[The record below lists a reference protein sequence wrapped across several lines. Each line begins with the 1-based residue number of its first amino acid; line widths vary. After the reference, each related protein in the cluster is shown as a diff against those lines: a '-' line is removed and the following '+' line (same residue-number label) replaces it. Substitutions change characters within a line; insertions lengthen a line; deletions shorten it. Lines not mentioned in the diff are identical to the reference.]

1 MNWPELLEELVLNQP
16 QRDAFLGRMRVQV
29 GPEDYRHIESLCQ
42 LALTIGKDNLSKL
55 QHLLFGRKT
64 ETTDRVCPVV
74 GSVVESTPPATPKPP
89 PKGHGRCGA
98 RHYTGAHWIQV
109 SHPSLQKGQ
118 RCPSCRKG
126 SLRTQRRRG
135 VLLHIKG
142 SPPISATGW
151 SLEKLRCDTCGEV
164 FTAPAPPE
172 AGTTKYDESVAVT
185 VAVLRYGSGM
195 PHYRLARLQ
204 QSLGV
209 PLPESTQWELLVPLF
224 QLALPIFEELL
235 RQTAQSP
242 VLYND
247 DTSMRILE
255 LRRPGNATAAQIDP
269 ERKGTFT
276 TGIVGSVGD
285 HPVALFMT
293 GWRHAGENLAQVLQH
308 RGGQLPRPIQMCD
321 ALSRNTC
328 GEFDSLLANC
338 LGHGRRQ
345 FVPLAT
351 NFPEQVR
358 FVLEQIR
365 EVYRVD
371 AQAKKLALNAPER
384 LLLHQ
389 THSKPIMDKLRQWI
403 DEQLERKKVEPNSG
417 LGQAMGYLLRH
428 WEALTL
434 FLRQAGAPL
443 DNNICERALKMAILH
458 RKNSLSYKTL
468 NGAQTG
474 DLFMSLIHTCR
485 LNTVN
490 PFEYLLA
497 IATHPQAVQ
506 LGPQDW
512 MPWNY
517 PKPATTSENS

>member
-1 MNWPELLEELVLNQP
+1 MNWSDRLEELVMSP
-16 QRDAFLGRMRVQV
+16 EQRDAFLGRMRVQV
-29 GPEDYRHIESLCQ
+29 DPEDYRRIESFCQ
-42 LALTIGKDNLSKL
+42 LAATLGKDNLSKL
-55 QHLLFGRKT
+55 RHLLFGRKT
-64 ETTDRVCPVV
+64 ETTDRVCPAVA
-74 GSVVESTPPATPKPP
+74 SAPEPAPKPS

-98 RHYTGAHWIQV
+98 RHYTGARWIQV
-109 SHPSLQKGQ
+109 SHPALHKGQ
-118 RCPSCRKG
+118 RCPQCQKG

-135 VLLHIKG
+135 VVLRIKG

-164 FTAPAPPE
+164 FTAPTPPE
-172 AGTTKYDESVAVT
+172 AGTTKYDESVGVT

-209 PLPESTQWELLVPLF
+209 PLPESTQWELLTPLF
-224 QLALPIFEELL
+224 QLALPLFEELL

-242 VLYND
+242 LLHND
-247 DTSMRILE
+247 DTSMRILD
-255 LRRPGNATAAQIDP
+255 LRRSGSATAAEIDP

-293 GWRHAGENLAQVLQH
+293 GWRHAGENLARVLQH
-308 RGGQLPRPIQMCD
+308 RAAELPAPIQMCD

-328 GEFDSLLANC
+328 GEFDSILANC
-338 LGHGRRQ
+338 LGHGRRE
-345 FVPLAT
+345 FVALST
-351 NFPEQVR
+351 SFPEQVR

-365 EVYRVD
+365 EVYRAD
-371 AQAKKLALNAPER
+371 AQSKQLGLTAQQR
-384 LLLHQ
+384 LLHHQ
-389 THSKPIMDKLRQWI
+389 THSQPVMDKLHQWMGQ
-403 DEQLERKKVEPNSG
+403 QLAEKKVEPNSG

-428 WEALTL
+428 WEPLTL

-443 DNNICERALKMAILH
+443 DNNVCERALKMAILH

-468 NGAQTG
+468 NGARTG

-485 LNTVN
+485 LNGVS

-497 IATHPQAVQ
+497 IATHPEAVK
-506 LGPQDW
+506 LSPQVW

-517 PKPATTSENS
+517 PKSTTPSDSS

>member
-1 MNWPELLEELVLNQP
+1 MNWSDRLEELVLTQE
-16 QRDAFLGRMRVQV
+16 QRDAFLDRMRVQV
-29 GPEDYRHIESLCQ
+29 GPEDYRRIETFCQ
-42 LALTIGKDNLSKL
+42 LAVTLGKDNLSKL
-55 QHLLFGRKT
+55 RHLLFGRKT
-64 ETTDRVCPVV
+64 ETTERICPAVE
-74 GSVVESTPPATPKPP
+74 SVVEAAPPAAPKPP

-98 RHYTGAHWIQV
+98 RHYTGARWIQV

-118 RCPSCRKG
+118 RCPQCQKG
-126 SLRTQRRRG
+126 SLRAQRRRG
-135 VLLHIKG
+135 VLLRIHG

-172 AGTTKYDESVAVT
+172 AGTTKYDESVGVT
-185 VAVLRYGSGM
+185 VAMLRYGSGM

-209 PLPESTQWELLVPLF
+209 PLPESTQWELMTPLF
-224 QLALPIFEELL
+224 QLALLIFQELV

-242 VLYND
+242 LLHND
-247 DTSMRILE
+247 DTSMRILD
-255 LRRPGNATAAQIDP
+255 LRRPGSATAAQIVP

-276 TGIVGSVGD
+276 TGILGRVGD
-285 HPVALFMT
+285 HPVDLFMT
-293 GWRHAGENLAQVLQH
+293 GWRHAGENLAGVLQH
-308 RGGQLPRPIQMCD
+308 RAAELPPPIQMCD

-328 GEFDSLLANC
+328 GEFDSILANC
-338 LGHGRRQ
+338 LGHGRRE
-345 FVPLAT
+345 FVALAT
-351 NFPEQVR
+351 TFPEQVR

-365 EVYRVD
+365 EVYRAD
-371 AQAKKLALNAPER
+371 AQSKQLGLTAQQR
-384 LLLHQ
+384 LLHHQ
-389 THSKPIMDKLRQWI
+389 THSKPVMDKLHQWI
-403 DEQLERKKVEPNSG
+403 SQQLEEKKVEPNSG

-428 WEALTL
+428 WEPLTL

-443 DNNICERALKMAILH
+443 DNNVCERALKMAILH

-485 LNTVN
+485 LNGAN
-490 PFEYLLA
+490 PFKYLLA
-497 IATHPQAVQ
+497 IATHSEAVK
-506 LGPQDW
+506 LGPPAW

-517 PKPATTSENS
+517 PKSATTPDSS